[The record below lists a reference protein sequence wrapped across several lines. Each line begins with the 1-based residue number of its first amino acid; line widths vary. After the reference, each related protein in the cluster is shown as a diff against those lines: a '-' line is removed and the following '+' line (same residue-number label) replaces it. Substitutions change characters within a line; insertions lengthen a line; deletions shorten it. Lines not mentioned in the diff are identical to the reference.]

1 MKQANNNPV
10 QSVQVVHFHEA
21 AWLNKPDLVATEE
34 PLEIR
39 LGFGREVR
47 EQRSLSVTMR
57 SPGHDFELALG
68 FLFTEGIVQ
77 SLDDIESVKYCE
89 DVGRQEEQGNVVR
102 VELKPSV
109 PLDWS
114 RLQRN
119 FYTSSSCGVCG
130 KTSIE
135 SVQQRCEGIDSDFQI
150 HSELIVSLPDRLRNA
165 QMVFQHTGGLHA
177 VGVFAA
183 NGELLLLREDVG
195 RHNALDKAIGA
206 LLLKKQIPATGC
218 VLLVS
223 GRASFELVQKA
234 AMAGFAVMAAV
245 GAPSSLAV
253 SLAEQLNMTLIGFL
267 RGSSFNIYSAAARIK
282 P

>member
-1 MKQANNNPV
+1 MKQPKNNPV
-10 QSVQVVHFHEA
+10 QSVQVVHFHET